1 MFGLGETS
9 VDLQKISGCWPK
21 VKAVSKTRSFWIVVI
36 MMVASAAF
44 HYLTPEV
51 GFPFLTSLPLTR
63 HAVIRI
69 IFMLPIVGAAYVF
82 GRKGGIIALIVAV
95 LIMLPHIF
103 LISCCPPDSL
113 VETVG
118 VALVAYLI
126 IWMIDIQER
135 ERRLRQKACEDM
147 ETLNAIITALTQ
159 SLNLDAI
166 LQEALRKVLE
176 VVCDLEVKGAI
187 FLLDAHGK
195 KLFLRAHQ
203 GVSEE
208 LVPEECVID
217 LGECL
222 CGRVAQTG
230 QVLYVRDA
238 LDDPRHTRCLVS
250 EPHSHVCVPLM
261 FRDRLLGVLDLYLL
275 GFHPPDAVDLKLL
288 ASVGRQIGIA
298 VENARLYENL
308 HFYVRQITRAQE
320 NERKRIARE
329 LHDDTTQRLIDL
341 SRRIDDLASSGAV
354 LAEST
359 HTRLEEFQQLIDDIL
374 HGIRRF
380 SRDLRPSVL
389 DDLGLLP
396 ALEGL
401 MADLQENGIET
412 ELETQGESRRL
423 SPEVELALFRIVQE
437 AYNNIRRH
445 AAASRVVTTVRFGEE
460 RVSVRVH
467 DDGEGFDRPVRIDD
481 LATTSKLGLAGMLE
495 RAQLLGGTLVVESEL
510 GQGTTVT
517 VEVPT

>member
-1 MFGLGETS
+1 VIGTRDTS
-9 VDLQKISGCWPK
+9 IELEKIPGCWPK
-21 VKAVSKTRSFWIVVI
+21 LKAVSKARSFWIVVV

-44 HYLTPEV
+44 HYMTPET

-69 IFMLPIVGAAYVF
+69 IFMLPIVGAAYAF
-82 GRKGGIIALIVAV
+82 GRTGGIIALIVAV
-95 LIMLPHIF
+95 LIMLPRIF

-118 VALVAYLI
+118 VALVTYLV
-126 IWMIDIQER
+126 IWMIDVQER
-135 ERRLRQKACEDM
+135 ERKLRQKACEDL

-159 SLNLDAI
+159 SLKLDEI
-166 LQEALRKVLE
+166 LRQALEKVLE
-176 VVCDLEVKGAI
+176 VIRHLEARGAV
-187 FLLDAHGK
+187 FLLDTHGK

-203 GVSEE
+203 GLSDD

-217 LGECL
+217 LGECI

-230 QVLYVRDA
+230 EVLFVRNA

-250 EPHSHVCVPLM
+250 EPHSHICVPLM
-261 FRDRLLGVLDLYLL
+261 FRDRMLGVLDLYLL
-275 GFHPPDAVDLKLL
+275 GSHPPDPVDLKLL
-288 ASVGRQIGIA
+288 ASVGRQVGIA

-308 HFYVRQITRAQE
+308 RFYVRQTTRAQE

-341 SRRIDDLASSGAV
+341 SRRIDDLAISGDV
-354 LAEST
+354 LAESALV
-359 HTRLEEFQQLIDDIL
+359 RLEEFQKLIDDML
-374 HGIRRF
+374 RGIRRF

-401 MADLQENGIET
+401 MADLRENGIAA
-412 ELETQGESRRL
+412 ELQTRGKSRRL

-437 AYNNIRRH
+437 AYNNVKRH
-445 AAASRVVTTVRFGEE
+445 AGASRVVTRAHFDEN
-460 RVSVRVH
+460 RVSVRVQ
-467 DDGEGFDRPVRIDD
+467 DDGHGFDRPVRIGD
-481 LATTSKLGLAGMLE
+481 LAATGKLGLVGMLE
-495 RAQLLGGTLVVESEL
+495 RAQLLDGTLVVDSAL
-510 GQGTTVT
+510 GGGTVVT
-517 VEVPT
+517 VEIPA